1 MFKKT
6 LLALALTGL
15 AGTATA
21 ATIGTGVSYSK
32 EGIVNEAS
40 FAIADVVVTAGISNG
55 YSVGDKIVFTFPN
68 DTFSISTSATLVDN
82 GLVAG
87 GAVLNLSAP
96 TYSDG
101 NTVSFTIDSVNNS
114 EAIATGDTL
123 TLSGVVLEKE
133 NLLAGGKVSV
143 DYKVISSVNNS
154 GYEEKS
160 ADIADVKEQFKAA
173 VTTKFD
179 AVIDVNEERKLFDA
193 APETTDKLAI
203 KVTNDSA
210 GVVSDAT
217 LNVAAASKVTV
228 KGDFSFLDT
237 DADGTADYA
246 VTVAE
251 TGGST
256 PTATIATDL
265 QSFSFPVT
273 AITSTYTATVTASDA
288 TTPTAI
294 PVQSYTADVA
304 LSYDPATINT
314 GGTDSVKSFSALDAG
329 EWTLNGASGEL
340 AFMPFSNDYA
350 RSITVAN
357 TSSLE
362 GEITVDLTVG
372 GETYSKVL
380 ATKAAANGVTN
391 ISADINA
398 FAVEKMITSNA
409 NVKVIVNAPKASVSV
424 TGIYYHKATADRI
437 LMPTKTAE

>member
-21 ATIGTGVSYSK
+21 ATIADGVSYSK

-40 FAIADVVVTAGISNG
+40 FAIADVVVTAGIDNG
-55 YSVGDKIVFTFPN
+55 YSVGDKVVFTFPN
-68 DTFSISTSATLVDN
+68 DTFSISTAAD
-82 GLVAG
+82 VALAAG
-87 GAVLNLSAP
+87 TGAGAVTFGTP
-96 TYSDG
+96 VYTDG
-101 NTVSFTIDSVNNS
+101 NTVTFEITAVATPVTEGATI
-114 EAIATGDTL
+114 
-123 TLSGVVLEKE
+123 TLSDIVLEKA
-133 NLLAGGKVSV
+133 NLLAGGKVNV
-143 DYKVISSVNNS
+143 GYKVISSVNNS
-154 GYEEKS
+154 AYEEKS
-160 ADIADVKEQFKAA
+160 ADIADVKEQFKAV

-179 AVIDVNEERKLFDA
+179 AVIDVNEERKLFEE
-193 APETTDKLAI
+193 APTTTDALVI
-203 KVTNDSA
+203 DVTNDTA
-210 GVVSDAT
+210 GVETDAT
-217 LNVAAASKVTV
+217 LNAVAASKITV

-237 DADGTADYA
+237 DSDGTADYSIAVTNGGVAPA

-251 TGGST
+251 
-256 PTATIATDL
+256 DF
-265 QSFSFPVT
+265 QSFSFPVLATT
-273 AITSTYTATVTASDA
+273 ATYTATVTASDT

-304 LSYDPATINT
+304 LSYDPATLNT
-314 GGTDSVKSFSALDAG
+314 GGTDSVKSFTALDAG
-329 EWTLNGASGEL
+329 KWTLNGASGEL
-340 AFMPFSNDYA
+340 AFMPFSSDYA

-372 GETYSKVL
+372 GKTYSKVL
-380 ATKAAANGVTN
+380 ATKAAADGVTN

-398 FAVEKMITSNA
+398 FAAENMITSNA
-409 NVKVIVNAPKASVSV
+409 NVKIIVNAPKASVSV